1 MVAKSA
7 ALREFLTLDAAS
19 KRSSV
24 YVNPDREK
32 YFELP
37 VFFESDD
44 DLTTCFNVLAQ
55 GREGQKEYLDQ
66 CKFRRL
72 TIVIKSSKIVYLV
85 TKHDCHPHK
94 RLSARNSI
102 FDRFAC

>member
-55 GREGQKEYLDQ
+55 GRQSRKYFLDH
-66 CKFRRL
+66 CKFRGQF
-72 TIVIKSSKIVYLV
+72 S
-85 TKHDCHPHK
+85 
-94 RLSARNSI
+94 
-102 FDRFAC
+102 

>member
-1 MVAKSA
+1 MCKGEGKSATCKMVAKSA

-37 VFFESDD
+37 LFFESDD
-44 DLTTCFNVLAQ
+44 DLTTCFNVLSQ
-55 GREGQKEYLDQ
+55 GTIEGEGNH
-66 CKFRRL
+66 R
-72 TIVIKSSKIVYLV
+72 
-85 TKHDCHPHK
+85 
-94 RLSARNSI
+94 
-102 FDRFAC
+102 